1 MNRVIRGFTIVE
13 LMIILCI
20 IAIIFMFAYPSYSG
34 HTMKSRRAE
43 GMGELIELADRME
56 RYYSLNNTYNGS
68 TLGPDAGHVYET
80 TTEKGNYTLEITSA
94 TTTLFTIT
102 ATPNGPQAND
112 KCGTLTLTSRGQ
124 KSASG
129 GNDCWKI

>member
-1 MNRVIRGFTIVE
+1 MNRMIRGFTLIE
-13 LMIILCI
+13 LMIVVAILAII
-20 IAIIFMFAYPSYSG
+20 IAIGYPAYRDQV
-34 HTMKSRRAE
+34 MKSRRAE
-43 GMGELIELADRME
+43 GMGELLELADRME
-56 RYYSLNNTYNGS
+56 RFYSGNGTYNGAS
-68 TLGPDAGHVYET
+68 LGPDVDDVYET
-80 TTEKGNYTLEITSA
+80 TTEKGNYTLGITSA

-112 KCGTLTLTSRGQ
+112 KCGTFTLTSSGT

>member
-1 MNRVIRGFTIVE
+1 MNRMIRGFTLID
-13 LMIILCI
+13 LMSVVAILAII
-20 IAIIFMFAYPSYSG
+20 IAIGYPAYRDQV
-34 HTMKSRRAE
+34 MKSRRAE
-43 GMGELIELADRME
+43 GMGELLELADRME
-56 RYYSLNNTYNGS
+56 RFYSGNGTYNGAS
-68 TLGPDAGHVYET
+68 LGPDVDDVYET
-80 TTEKGNYTLEITSA
+80 TTEKGNYTLGITSA

-112 KCGTLTLTSRGQ
+112 KCGTFTLTSSGT